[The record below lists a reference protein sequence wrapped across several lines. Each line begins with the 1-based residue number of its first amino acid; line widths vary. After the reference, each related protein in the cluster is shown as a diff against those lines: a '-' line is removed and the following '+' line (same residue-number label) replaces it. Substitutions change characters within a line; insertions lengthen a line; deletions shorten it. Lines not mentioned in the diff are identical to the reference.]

1 MGLIATIHTTDIEL
15 MAELVAAAKHHGPVE
30 IRYVDGGLELHRA
43 ATGPDAVIVPL
54 NTTTAPAAPRPASKR
69 KPATKK
75 PTPAPVEA
83 EDATLCPDC
92 GHVAN
97 TANGLAIHR
106 ARRHGIAG
114 AHANRRTP
122 TKTNKPAPKAA
133 PKPTT
138 GRPIDHDAV
147 RSRAAD
153 GI

>member
-1 MGLIATIHTTDIEL
+1 MTLIATIHTTDIDL
-15 MAELVAAAKHHGPVE
+15 MAQLVAAAKHHGPVE
-30 IRYVDGGLELHRA
+30 IRYVDGDLELHRA
-43 ATGPDAVIVPL
+43 ATGPDAVVVPL
-54 NTTTAPAAPRPASKR
+54 NAPTAPAAARPAKR
-69 KPATKK
+69 KTATKK
-75 PTPAPVEA
+75 PAAAPVEA

-114 AHANRRTP
+114 AHANRRTSKT
-122 TKTNKPAPKAA
+122 TKPEPKAA
-133 PKPTT
+133 PTSTT
-138 GRPIDHDAV
+138 GRPIDHDAI